1 MTILTTPDQI
11 ANARLLTLRKA
22 LQLEIKGLKMS
33 RGVSVNK
40 MVCQML
46 GLKTGTKREVTLAEL
61 NKVIDEII

>member
-61 NKVIDEII
+61 NKVIDEIV